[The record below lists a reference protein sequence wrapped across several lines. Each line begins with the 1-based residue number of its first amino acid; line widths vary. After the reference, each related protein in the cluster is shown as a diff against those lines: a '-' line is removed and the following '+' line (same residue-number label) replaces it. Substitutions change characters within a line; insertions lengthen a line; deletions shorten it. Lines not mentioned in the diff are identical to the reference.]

1 MEMRD
6 EFRKSAAT
14 VLTARQLARTCGIS
28 SFPEKRILKKRILV
42 PASILLLIAPMLW
55 AAPRGQWQSAVR
67 MQPSPASGQRGD
79 AWFSG
84 LHMGGPS
91 QRQEHLPQWFRRH
104 QYLSPQAQE
113 RALRNEPG
121 FNRLPPA
128 KQQRLLNR
136 LRQLDAMP
144 PLQRERTLQRME
156 AMERLSPDQRQEVR
170 SAMQQV
176 TMMPPERRMM
186 VRKAFRDLSQMPPR
200 ERWAMLNSAR
210 FRAQFSNWERQMLS
224 TLLSVQP
231 YAPAPPPNP
240 GLSYSGR

>member
-1 MEMRD
+1 MRD
-6 EFRKSAAT
+6 EFRKFAAT
-14 VLTARQLARTCGIS
+14 LFTARQLARTRGIFC
-28 SFPEKRILKKRILV
+28 FPEKRICKKRIFVL
-42 PASILLLIAPMLW
+42 ASILLMIVPTLW
-55 AAPRGQWQSAVR
+55 AAPRGQWSSAVR
-67 MQPSPASGQRGD
+67 VQASPAWGQRGG

-84 LHMGGPS
+84 QHRSAPP
-91 QRQEHLPQWFRRH
+91 QRQEHLPQWFRQH

-113 RALRNEPG
+113 HALRNEPG
-121 FNRLPPA
+121 FNRLQPA

-144 PLQRERTLQRME
+144 PLERERTLQRME

-186 VRKAFRDLSQMPPR
+186 VRKAFRDLSQMSPR

-231 YAPAPPPNP
+231 YALAPPPGR